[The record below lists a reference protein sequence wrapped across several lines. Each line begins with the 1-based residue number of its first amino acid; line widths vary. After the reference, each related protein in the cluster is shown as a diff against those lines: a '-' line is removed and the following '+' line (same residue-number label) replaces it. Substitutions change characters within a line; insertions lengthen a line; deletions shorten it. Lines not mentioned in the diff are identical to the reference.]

1 MARQKRFNQRKLYG
15 PGGKSSDLSALLTTD
30 ERAAYIRTVLWP
42 EAEMAG
48 RPGILCSELQ
58 RAGTKTRTFTKSWA
72 DPEAAVPLS
81 GCVTPSENCDY

>member
-1 MARQKRFNQRKLYG
+1 MAKQKRFNQRKLHG
-15 PGGKSSDLSALLTTD
+15 PGGKSSDLSALVTTD

-58 RAGTKTRTFTKSWA
+58 RATERLQNYFWIIVVGSSRSN
-72 DPEAAVPLS
+72 
-81 GCVTPSENCDY
+81 GPSVAKFG